1 MLNQKER
8 AFREDVD
15 HKDEIIRGL
24 ENDNRDLSRQVD
36 KERASARQAINERT
50 QYKSKI
56 SMLEKER

>member
-36 KERASARQAINERT
+36 KERASAR
-50 QYKSKI
+50 
-56 SMLEKER
+56 